1 MSPPGEIKMSQNN
14 DLRGTGHASV
24 PKQSAEG
31 PAETSLMRQL
41 LHEACAGGQAGLV
54 RTLLAAGADANVCD
68 EEGRTPLMVAAQVG
82 VVATLQVLLEYGA
95 DVDAVDGVKQQTAL
109 MSAIPLG
116 YLPNIKCLIEAGA
129 DLNARDWEGNTAL
142 HYAVEHNYIYTVGVL
157 LAAGA
162 DASLSNELEKSAR
175 DVAHE
180 TLARSAEIVRLL
192 GVEKGEG

>member
-1 MSPPGEIKMSQNN
+1 MSQGN
-14 DLRGTGHASV
+14 DLRRSGHASV
-24 PKQSAEG
+24 PKQSAAED
-31 PAETSLMRQL
+31 PAERRLMRQL

-82 VVATLQVLLEYGA
+82 VVSTLQALVEYGA
-95 DVDAVDGVKQQTAL
+95 EVDAVDEVKQQTAL

-142 HYAVEHNYIYTVGVL
+142 HYAVEHNYVYTVGVL

-162 DASLSNELEKSAR
+162 DASLSNELGQSAR
-175 DVAHE
+175 DVARE
-180 TLARSAEIVRLL
+180 TLARYEETVRLL
-192 GVEKGEG
+192 GGS